1 MFKGQFD
8 FSNFTFILWGGG
20 NQFPL
25 KSRLGDKGEI
35 ALSFLT

>member
-8 FSNFTFILWGGG
+8 FSDFTFILWGE